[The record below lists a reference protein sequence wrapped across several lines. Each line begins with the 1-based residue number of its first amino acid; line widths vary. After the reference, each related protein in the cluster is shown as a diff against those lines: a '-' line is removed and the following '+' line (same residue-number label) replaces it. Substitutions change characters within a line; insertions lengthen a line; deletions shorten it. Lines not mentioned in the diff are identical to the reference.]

1 MAGSSSTSEYLNSK
15 QRVLNK
21 KQIETIVGSV
31 EAVDR
36 SKVLKSVKDDV
47 GGGRHLDVFQDRR
60 SAWNA
65 VSVDPKFD
73 LFVLSAVK
81 KYTTLVRQCC
91 VGRDK
96 YSNLLVKWMEFVR
109 SVLNDSTCQS
119 SKEWC
124 EVKTSAGVRMS
135 ESTDH
140 AIASSVLRSVFNY
153 CQHVIVAA
161 KEGETLLLDDE
172 QCDSEFAE
180 AGLDIDET
188 SLYRL
193 GGYALHSAIE
203 AYEAPTN
210 SVERESIL
218 GVLTSLRLPVD
229 EKVGLPSNIQHLDK
243 QGMTFMKKELLGY
256 LFKVRITS

>member
-1 MAGSSSTSEYLNSK
+1 M
-15 QRVLNK
+15 
-21 KQIETIVGSV
+21 
-31 EAVDR
+31 
-36 SKVLKSVKDDV
+36 
-47 GGGRHLDVFQDRR
+47 
-60 SAWNA
+60 SA
-65 VSVDPKFD
+65 
-73 LFVLSAVK
+73 
-81 KYTTLVRQCC
+81 
-91 VGRDK
+91 
-96 YSNLLVKWMEFVR
+96 
-109 SVLNDSTCQS
+109 
-119 SKEWC
+119 
-124 EVKTSAGVRMS
+124 
-135 ESTDH
+135 STDH

-203 AYEAPTN
+203 AYKAPTN
-210 SVERESIL
+210 SVERESML

-256 LFKVRITS
+256 LFKVRITSWY